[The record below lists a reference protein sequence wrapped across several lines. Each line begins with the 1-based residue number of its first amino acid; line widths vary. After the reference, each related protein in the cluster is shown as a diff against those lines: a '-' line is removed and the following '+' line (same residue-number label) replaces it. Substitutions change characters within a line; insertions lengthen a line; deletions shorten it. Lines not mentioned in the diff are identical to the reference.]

1 LIFTDS
7 KKWVLEYTNSN
18 TLWFNYT
25 FFKNTLIF
33 FGMDCA
39 DADSKNM
46 IKEWFESRFLEKN
59 IAHVTDTSYIPY
71 SIVENVVQNGVK
83 HTYKKKIT
91 RLNEV
96 EDTIQNGVKDAQS
109 VDASYFIN
117 EAEYQGRK
125 VQLGKIMQGDIKK
138 FKVYVKNDKGKVVKV
153 NFGFGGESLKLVED
167 VIQNGVKEVKT
178 PLGPQRLQVED
189 AIQNG
194 VKNVMEN
201 RLIRSTCVYN
211 TIKNGVKRTSSKQ
224 WENDIKVDD
233 IIKNGVKEVKSVYL
247 RSCLGVGDAIQSG
260 VKEMKGLGP
269 SEVTEKE
276 INNTIQNGVKDT
288 DYHYHI
294 INEKEIEDTIQSG
307 VKHTMWSNDDDDV
320 EDAIK
325 NGVKEVKERL
335 VESLEQK
342 DHMVTNVI
350 ITEDINYAIEN
361 GVKE

>member
-1 LIFTDS
+1 
-7 KKWVLEYTNSN
+7 
-18 TLWFNYT
+18 
-25 FFKNTLIF
+25 
-33 FGMDCA
+33 
-39 DADSKNM
+39 
-46 IKEWFESRFLEKN
+46 
-59 IAHVTDTSYIPY
+59 
-71 SIVENVVQNGVK
+71 
-83 HTYKKKIT
+83 
-91 RLNEV
+91 
-96 EDTIQNGVKDAQS
+96 
-109 VDASYFIN
+109 
-117 EAEYQGRK
+117 
-125 VQLGKIMQGDIKK
+125 
-138 FKVYVKNDKGKVVKV
+138 
-153 NFGFGGESLKLVED
+153 
-167 VIQNGVKEVKT
+167 
-178 PLGPQRLQVED
+178 
-189 AIQNG
+189 
-194 VKNVMEN
+194 
-201 RLIRSTCVYN
+201 
-211 TIKNGVKRTSSKQ
+211 VKRTSSKQ